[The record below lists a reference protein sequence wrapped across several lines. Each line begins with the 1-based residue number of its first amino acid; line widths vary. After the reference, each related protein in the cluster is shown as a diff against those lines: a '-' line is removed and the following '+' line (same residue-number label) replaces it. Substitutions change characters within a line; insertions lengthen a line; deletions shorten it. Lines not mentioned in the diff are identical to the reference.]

1 MITVFF
7 KVFPIDIIFTI
18 YKFKKNIEEEEATN
32 KIINAYMNKNKRK
45 ITIINNFIEWNYYYK
60 NNGYYPFEVMP
71 DFMNTVVSMKI
82 ISKYDDFDWWVNIC
96 HKLHTTVRIYE
107 NLSDDDK
114 YTYFLNVKE
123 KDIQLIKKVVNDLIE
138 KFTYHYFG

>member
-1 MITVFF
+1 MITVFL

-18 YKFKKNIEEEEATN
+18 YKFKKNIEEEEAAN
-32 KIINAYMNKNKRK
+32 KIINAYINKNKRK
-45 ITIINNFIEWNYYYK
+45 ITIINNFVEWNYYYI

-96 HKLHTTVRIYE
+96 HKLYTTARIYE

-123 KDIQLIKKVVNDLIE
+123 KDIQLIKKVVNELIE
-138 KFTYHYFG
+138 KFTYHYFR